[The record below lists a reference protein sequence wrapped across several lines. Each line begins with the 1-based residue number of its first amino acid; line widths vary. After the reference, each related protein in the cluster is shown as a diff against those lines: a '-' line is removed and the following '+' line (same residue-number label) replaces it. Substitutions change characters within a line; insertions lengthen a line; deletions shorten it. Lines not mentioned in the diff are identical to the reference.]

1 MNGLPGAVSGLAR
14 SNGGNSG
21 GVEHRSPVTSPPGF
35 NKAGGDKGRKRTHEV
50 AGLDSSPG
58 SGVGE
63 GEGNDERRKP
73 GVKRACNECRQQKV
87 FNTSGH
93 QQSFGSRKLQ
103 ENTLTN
109 ESKASM

>member
-35 NKAGGDKGRKRTHEV
+35 NRPGGDKGRKRTHD
-50 AGLDSSPG
+50 ATGLDSSPG

-87 FNTSGH
+87 FNTPGQ
-93 QQSFGSRKLQ
+93 QQSLAKPEATRKDTDQ
-103 ENTLTN
+103 
-109 ESKASM
+109 

>member
-21 GVEHRSPVTSPPGF
+21 GVEHRSPVTSPTGF
-35 NKAGGDKGRKRTHEV
+35 NKPGGDNGRKRTHEA

-87 FNTSGH
+87 FNTPG
-93 QQSFGSRKLQ
+93 QQPKLNKAGSYKK
-103 ENTLTN
+103 TLTN